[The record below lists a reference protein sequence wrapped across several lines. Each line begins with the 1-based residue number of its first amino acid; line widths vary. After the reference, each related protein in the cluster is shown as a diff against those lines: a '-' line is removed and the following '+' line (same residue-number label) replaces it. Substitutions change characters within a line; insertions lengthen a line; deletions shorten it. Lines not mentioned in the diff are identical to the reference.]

1 MNKTTCTNSH
11 TQHTHTHMLTHR
23 QRDRPKR
30 RCHWISDLCRKH
42 TFKYFRKSVDKD
54 EWEIEIFDWLN
65 EMSES
70 NWIQSHL
77 FG

>member
-1 MNKTTCTNSH
+1 MYKRRKYEQNMYMDKLTY
-11 TQHTHTHMLTHR
+11 TQTE
-23 QRDRPKR
+23 RDRPKR

-54 EWEIEIFDWLN
+54 GWEIEFLDWLN